1 MTRAKLMQ
9 RLRRY
14 LITGL
19 IVIAPIGV
27 TAGVLLWLF
36 QQLDPILGRYLTII
50 TGRSFPGLGLVALL
64 TIVVMVGW
72 VSQKTLGRRAL
83 WAWNSVLDRV
93 PLASKIHSG
102 SSQIVR
108 AVLERDEKLF
118 RAVGLIEYPL
128 LGSYALVFETA
139 HAPDEVQEFIG
150 SPTVS
155 VFLPTAPNP
164 TSGYLLF
171 LPRDDVQRL
180 EMTVEE
186 GVKMVLSIGVAVPGQ
201 DGEVAV

>member
-1 MTRAKLMQ
+1 MTRSKLMQ

-27 TAGVLLWLF
+27 TAGILVWLF
-36 QQLDPILGRYLTII
+36 EQLDPILGRYLAIL
-50 TGRSFPGLGLVALL
+50 TGRTFPGLGLVVLL
-64 TIVVMVGW
+64 TIVVSVGW
-72 VSQKTLGRRAL
+72 ISQKTLGRRAL

-93 PLASKIHSG
+93 PFASKIHSG

-108 AVLERDEKLF
+108 AVLDRDEKLF
-118 RAVGLIEYPL
+118 RAVGLIEYPKA
-128 LGSYALVFETA
+128 GSFALVFETA
-139 HAPDEVQEFIG
+139 HAPDEVEQFVG
-150 SPTVS
+150 SPTIG

-171 LPRDDVQRL
+171 VPRADVQRL
-180 EMTVEE
+180 EMSVEE
-186 GVKMVLSIGVAVPGQ
+186 GVKMVLSVGVAVPGQ
-201 DGEVAV
+201 DDEESA

>member
-27 TAGVLLWLF
+27 TALVLVWLF
-36 QQLDPILGRYLTII
+36 ERLDPILGRYLATL
-50 TGRSFPGLGLVALL
+50 TGRAFPGLGLVALL
-64 TIVVMVGW
+64 TIVVSVGW
-72 VSQKTLGRRAL
+72 ISQKTLGRRLL

-93 PLASKIHSG
+93 PFASKIHSG

-108 AVLERDEKLF
+108 AVLDRDEKLL
-118 RAVGLIEYPL
+118 RAVGLIEYPMP
-128 LGSYALVFETA
+128 GSYALVFETA
-139 HAPDEVQEFIG
+139 HAPEEVQDFIG
-150 SPTVS
+150 SPSVS

-186 GVKMVLSIGVAVPGQ
+186 GVKMVLSVGVAVPGEDQ
-201 DGEVAV
+201 E

>member
-1 MTRAKLMQ
+1 MTRAKLTQ

-27 TAGVLLWLF
+27 TALVLVWLF
-36 QQLDPILGRYLTII
+36 ESLDPILGRYLATL
-50 TGRSFPGLGLVALL
+50 TGRAFPGLGLVALL
-64 TIVVMVGW
+64 TILISVGW
-72 VSQKTLGRRAL
+72 ISQKTLGRRLL

-108 AVLERDEKLF
+108 AVLDRDEKLL
-118 RAVGLIEYPL
+118 RAVGLIEYPMP
-128 LGSYALVFETA
+128 GSYALVFETA
-139 HAPDEVQEFIG
+139 HAPEEVQDLIG
-150 SPTVS
+150 SPSVS

-186 GVKMVLSIGVAVPGQ
+186 GVKMVLSVGVAVPGE
-201 DGEVAV
+201 DEA